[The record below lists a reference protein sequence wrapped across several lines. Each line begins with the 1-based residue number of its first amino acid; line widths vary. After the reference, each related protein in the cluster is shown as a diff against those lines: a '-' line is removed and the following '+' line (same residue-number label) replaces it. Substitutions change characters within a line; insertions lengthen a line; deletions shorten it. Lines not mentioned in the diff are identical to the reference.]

1 MNSIEPYLKDGQI
14 ISLEST
20 TYPGTTEEILK
31 PIIEKTG
38 RKIGQNIFLVYSPER
53 RSWKLKF

>member
-1 MNSIEPYLKDGQI
+1 MNWIEPYLKDGQI

-31 PIIEKTG
+31 PIIEKQAG
-38 RKIGQNIFLVYSPER
+38 KLDKIYSLSTPEEKIL
-53 RSWKLKF
+53 KLKF